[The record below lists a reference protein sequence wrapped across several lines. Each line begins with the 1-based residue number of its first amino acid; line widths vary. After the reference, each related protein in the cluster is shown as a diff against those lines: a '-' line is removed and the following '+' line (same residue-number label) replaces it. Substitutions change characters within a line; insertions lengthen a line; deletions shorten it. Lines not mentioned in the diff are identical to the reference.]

1 MKTTMINIKTDKK
14 VKEEAQKLAEELGF
28 TLSAFVTAS
37 LKQFIRTRSVSFSDS
52 YRMTPYLEGVLEEV
66 ERDLK
71 EGKNLSPAF
80 SNARDMD
87 AYLFGSQK
95 KSK

>member
-37 LKQFIRTRSVSFSDS
+37 LKQFIRTRSVEFSAG
-52 YRMTPYLEGVLEEV
+52 YRMTPYLEGIIKEV
-66 ERDLK
+66 EEDIK
-71 EGKNLSPAF
+71 KNKNMSPIF
-80 SNARDMD
+80 TNAKDMD
-87 AYLFGSQK
+87 AYLFGK
-95 KSK
+95 K